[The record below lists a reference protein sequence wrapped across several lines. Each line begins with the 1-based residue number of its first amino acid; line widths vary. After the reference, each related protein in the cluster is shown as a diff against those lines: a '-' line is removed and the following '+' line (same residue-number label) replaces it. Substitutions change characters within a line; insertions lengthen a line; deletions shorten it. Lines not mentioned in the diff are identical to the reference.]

1 MAFQKFPTLL
11 SLRHCPGNHGFPKK
25 KFSQFCSVV
34 WPASCNEHIYV
45 HTGCSKKLC
54 SKGICVL
61 REQFSFIFSIKVSSE
76 SSIFELFH
84 VVFLLDLKT
93 TKICYNHFFE
103 CKSKIEFPDLF
114 KFTVFHILK
123 YEKI

>member
-1 MAFQKFPTLL
+1 MGSLKKNSVNFVQSFGQLAATNIFMYIQGVQKNFAVRVFAY
-11 SLRHCPGNHGFPKK
+11 SGNNF
-25 KFSQFCSVV
+25 
-34 WPASCNEHIYV
+34 
-45 HTGCSKKLC
+45 
-54 SKGICVL
+54 
-61 REQFSFIFSIKVSSE
+61 RSFFSIKVSSE